1 MGERPTLMRL
11 PMALRPLTWL
21 AARVYGVAV
30 GWRNARLSKGI
41 GVGEI
46 RVRGVGIGVISVGN
60 ITVGG
65 TGKSPFVAWIC
76 GEIARLG
83 RRPVIGMRGYTPGL
97 VRRNAGGSS
106 MALLCDE
113 AQEYALTAPM
123 ALVVAHPKRRRA
135 LNAELS
141 REVHAPWIDG
151 AVVVLDDGFQ
161 HRFVARALDIV
172 LVDATR
178 TGLDGDLL
186 PNGILREP
194 AGNLARADIVVLTKA
209 HDPAQRARA
218 EELVRVARGRG
229 ADAVCVHEW
238 VGIEVHE
245 SGQSPREESVSWL
258 AQRAVMTA
266 CGLGNPAHFEE
277 MAGATGA
284 RIIARLRVGDH
295 RAMRWSDLEAAGK
308 DSGAQVIV
316 MSRKDFVKLD
326 ATREL
331 PAALSRG
338 FVIVVPRLALRF
350 IDGEA
355 RVRAAITAVTQLDPK
370 LRDAGLRQSES

>member
-123 ALVVAHPKRRRA
+123 ASPFGALKASSESQFAISCRTSSIVGHRSAKSRRRFR
-135 LNAELS
+135 N
-141 REVHAPWIDG
+141 R
-151 AVVVLDDGFQ
+151 
-161 HRFVARALDIV
+161 
-172 LVDATR
+172 
-178 TGLDGDLL
+178 
-186 PNGILREP
+186 
-194 AGNLARADIVVLTKA
+194 
-209 HDPAQRARA
+209 
-218 EELVRVARGRG
+218 
-229 ADAVCVHEW
+229 
-238 VGIEVHE
+238 
-245 SGQSPREESVSWL
+245 SG
-258 AQRAVMTA
+258 
-266 CGLGNPAHFEE
+266 H
-277 MAGATGA
+277 
-284 RIIARLRVGDH
+284 
-295 RAMRWSDLEAAGK
+295 
-308 DSGAQVIV
+308 
-316 MSRKDFVKLD
+316 MS
-326 ATREL
+326 
-331 PAALSRG
+331 S
-338 FVIVVPRLALRF
+338 RF
-350 IDGEA
+350 I
-355 RVRAAITAVTQLDPK
+355 R
-370 LRDAGLRQSES
+370 

>member
-135 LNAELS
+135 LIAELS

-209 HDPAQRARA
+209 HDLAQRARGRVGA
-218 EELVRVARGRG
+218 RGARSRCRCGVRARMGWHRGARVRPVAARRIGQLVGAARGDDGVRAGKSSAFRGNGGRDWCAHHCTPARGRSPG
-229 ADAVCVHEW
+229 DAVER
-238 VGIEVHE
+238 
-245 SGQSPREESVSWL
+245 S
-258 AQRAVMTA
+258 
-266 CGLGNPAHFEE
+266 
-277 MAGATGA
+277 
-284 RIIARLRVGDH
+284 
-295 RAMRWSDLEAAGK
+295 
-308 DSGAQVIV
+308 
-316 MSRKDFVKLD
+316 
-326 ATREL
+326 
-331 PAALSRG
+331 
-338 FVIVVPRLALRF
+338 
-350 IDGEA
+350 
-355 RVRAAITAVTQLDPK
+355 
-370 LRDAGLRQSES
+370 